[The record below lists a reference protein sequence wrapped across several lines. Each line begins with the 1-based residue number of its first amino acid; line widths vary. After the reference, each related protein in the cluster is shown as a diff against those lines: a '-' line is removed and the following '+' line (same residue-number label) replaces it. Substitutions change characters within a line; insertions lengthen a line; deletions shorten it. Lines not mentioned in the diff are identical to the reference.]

1 MLSRHERNKKWLSRF
16 FLSLP
21 SYFWS
26 EKTCRTIQTF
36 SNKRIRMEEH
46 TYNGKVAQNDVE
58 NGNSKS
64 TFKNKNK
71 KGLVILSSKWS
82 SFSVISELSKC
93 RIANLKPSLCYSPM
107 NRLLL
112 LQMKSLEF
120 HLNSCMFYANS
131 KVLLLT
137 YQTIPFMYHQ
147 PRLFS
152 LSRVLYDA
160 LLCPKLKFFTFLPS
174 LVPFPLP
181 CSYTNPQ
188 LTL

>member
-1 MLSRHERNKKWLSRF
+1 MEILNQPLN
-16 FLSLP
+16 
-21 SYFWS
+21 
-26 EKTCRTIQTF
+26 I
-36 SNKRIRMEEH
+36 RIR
-46 TYNGKVAQNDVE
+46 
-58 NGNSKS
+58 
-64 TFKNKNK
+64 
-71 KGLVILSSKWS
+71 KGLVMLPSKWS
-82 SFSVISELSKC
+82 LFSVISELSKC

-107 NRLLL
+107 NKLLL

-188 LTL
+188 LTLWLLP